1 MLHRPPFSPNR
12 LAIALCCAL
21 AAPHALAEST
31 TVLDTIEVKGEG
43 LSETGAAGFTHT
55 TIDNE
60 EIRALAVDQIDDL
73 YRQVPGMNVRD
84 FGLPGV
90 ASSIVLRGFSN
101 GGHGGDIG
109 YVVDGI
115 PLNEAMSHADGYA
128 DLNVIVPLEL
138 KSMTVLKGPVSA
150 LYGNFNR
157 AGTVTMET
165 RKGGDYREAD
175 LSIGSFGTVD
185 LQGAL
190 GMPLANGDQLNL
202 AAQHYRSDGFRE
214 QSQSER
220 TTLAGRWRTRVNERL
235 ELAVSA
241 RAHDANSDNPS
252 YLPEA
257 TFRRHPYDKD
267 PGVQNDGAQKHFY
280 TLRGEANYRFS
291 ESLKLLTFAYATEQE
306 FTRWFSRPVSGVWRQ
321 REEDYDRS
329 VWGAGASLNGAA
341 APAAVPV
348 RWVAGVETY
357 RESTDYAFHDGL
369 NHRDYTAPAGYDR
382 RSVITSVSAFA
393 QAEAEI
399 HRLFQPSVAVRW
411 DQFDGDCSRNGAET
425 TTTPCEDMGT
435 LSHTSP
441 KLAVRAQP
449 TDDLE
454 LRASWAEGFALPSD
468 FVKYALGAGDLEP
481 NVFRQTEIGARVT
494 LAGTLSMDVAAY
506 RISSSDE
513 IAEVLPGEYEN
524 FGATRRTG
532 VEVSALW
539 APADTV
545 DLSLAWGTAQSKIT
559 RNANPALEGNAVT
572 GVPRYTVTL
581 ASAWRFLPGWQLD
594 STWRQVGPY
603 WVDSAN
609 TQRYGGFG
617 TLDLKL
623 QRQFGGT
630 YPTRVYLAMDNV
642 ADRQYATSV
651 SSIGYAAGA
660 PRTLRLGAQMNF

>member
-1 MLHRPPFSPNR
+1 MSIRAPHTPAP

-21 AAPHALAEST
+21 AAPGAMADPTAL
-31 TVLDTIEVKGEG
+31 LDTIEVKGEG
-43 LSETGAAGFTHT
+43 LTDTGAAGFTHT
-55 TIDNE
+55 TVDNE
-60 EIRALAVDQIDDL
+60 EIRALAVDQVDDL
-73 YRQVPGMNVRD
+73 YRQVPGMNVQD
-84 FGLPGV
+84 YGLPGV
-90 ASSIVLRGFSN
+90 ASSIVLRGFSG

-138 KSMTVLKGPVSA
+138 KSMSVLKGPVSA

-157 AGTVTMET
+157 AGTITLET
-165 RKGGDYREAD
+165 RKEGDYREAD
-175 LSIGSFGTVD
+175 VSIGSYGTVD

-190 GMPLANGDQLNL
+190 GIPLPNGDQLNL
-202 AAQHYRSDGFRE
+202 AAQHVRSDGFRE

-220 TTLAGRWRTRVNERL
+220 TTLAGRWRTRIDDRL

-241 RAHDANSDNPS
+241 RAHGANADNPS
-252 YLPEA
+252 YLREA

-291 ESLKLLTFAYATEQE
+291 DTLKLLTFVYATEQE
-306 FTRWFSRPVSGVWRQ
+306 FTRWFSRPVSGTWRQ
-321 REEDYDRS
+321 REEAYDRS
-329 VWGAGASLNGAA
+329 VWGAGASLNGTAS
-341 APAAVPV
+341 PAAMPI

-357 RESTDYAFHDGL
+357 RESTDYTFHDSL
-369 NHRDYTAPAGYDR
+369 NHRAYTAPAEYDR
-382 RSVITSVSAFA
+382 RSVINSVSAFT
-393 QAEAEI
+393 QVEADV
-399 HRLFQPSVAVRW
+399 HRLFKPSLAVRW
-411 DQFDGDCSRNGAET
+411 DQFDGDCTRNGAET
-425 TTTPCEDMGT
+425 GSTACEDMET
-435 LSHTSP
+435 ISHTSP
-441 KLAVRAQP
+441 KVAIRSQP
-449 TDDLE
+449 TDALE

-468 FVKYALGAGDLEP
+468 FIKYALGADALDP
-481 NVFRQTEIGARVT
+481 NVFRQTEVGARLTV
-494 LAGTLSMDVAAY
+494 ASSLSLDVAAY
-506 RISSSDE
+506 RISSSG
-513 IAEVLPGEYEN
+513 EVAQVQPGNYEN

-539 APADTV
+539 APVDSL

-559 RNANPALEGNAVT
+559 RNTNATLEGNAVT

-581 ASAWRFLPGWQLD
+581 SGAWRFLPAWQLD

-603 WVDSAN
+603 WVNSAN
-609 TQRYGGFG
+609 TERYGGFG

-630 YPTRVYLAMDNV
+630 YPTRIYLAMDNV
-642 ADRQYATSV
+642 GDRQHATAV
-651 SSIGYAAGA
+651 NSIGYAAGA